1 MQRSLLLAA
10 PIAAM
15 LAFASAGG
23 VAAAPLAAP
32 DRSGVGS
39 LAETVQYRFY
49 CRRWRH
55 ECARRWGFGGWRYRR
70 CLTIRGCL

>member
-1 MQRSLLLAA
+1 MHRSLLLAT
-10 PIAAM
+10 PILAA
-15 LAFASAGG
+15 LAVASAGG
-23 VAAAPLAAP
+23 AAAAPPVKP
-32 DRSGVGS
+32 DRPGVAG

-55 ECARRWGFGGWRYRR
+55 ECARRWGFSGWRYRR